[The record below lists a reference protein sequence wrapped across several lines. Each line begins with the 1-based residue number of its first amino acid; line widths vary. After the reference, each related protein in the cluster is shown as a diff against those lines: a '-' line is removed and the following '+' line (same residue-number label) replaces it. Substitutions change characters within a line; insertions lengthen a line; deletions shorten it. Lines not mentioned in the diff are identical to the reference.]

1 MSTLFSLFI
10 FLCTPL
16 LYAADTHG
24 YIAFWQHPEQTEV
37 VTVTKT
43 TSENASAEEAKAEL
57 DAFCQAQD
65 RLWNVNTQ
73 TASGCRSVTELNNTC
88 AAAAWPRAQGLLKH
102 ENVVV
107 AQNPAFSKVAEQAL
121 QQCRLKYSS
130 AGECELETVFC
141 TSSEAYAKKGR
152 WAEMLHKFKLK

>member
-57 DAFCQAQD
+57 ECI
-65 RLWNVNTQ
+65 L
-73 TASGCRSVTELNNTC
+73 
-88 AAAAWPRAQGLLKH
+88 P
-102 ENVVV
+102 
-107 AQNPAFSKVAEQAL
+107 
-121 QQCRLKYSS
+121 S
-130 AGECELETVFC
+130 ARPFVECE
-141 TSSEAYAKKGR
+141 YANSKR
-152 WAEMLHKFKLK
+152 LPERDRIE